1 MSPCPLKMS
10 QREHAWVKTAP
21 HWHRPC
27 VGKILTDQDASKDSP
42 YEPILRENC
51 ILRLANPIQA
61 AHGSQRRLPL
71 TAFTDIQIV
80 AGIVLKLSL
89 WKSNTVP
96 EVTENSRRQSEHFE
110 LALPDRIAAED
121 TAIRARRLTLPKQS
135 GR

>member
-1 MSPCPLKMS
+1 
-10 QREHAWVKTAP
+10 
-21 HWHRPC
+21 
-27 VGKILTDQDASKDSP
+27 
-42 YEPILRENC
+42 
-51 ILRLANPIQA
+51 
-61 AHGSQRRLPL
+61 L